1 MPLWYKGSVKLRYDA
16 RTHITIATSLDT
28 LLEELLLYVASKEH
42 TVAKFADTSQAHTEV
57 EVISDTV
64 AEILCVGTLA
74 GDNQEI
80 ARLSAKHD
88 DFL

>member
-16 RTHITIATSLDT
+16 RTHVTIATPFDT

-42 TVAKFADTSQAHTEV
+42 TVAKLTDTSQAYTEV

-64 AEILCVGTLA
+64 
-74 GDNQEI
+74 
-80 ARLSAKHD
+80 
-88 DFL
+88 

>member
-16 RTHITIATSLDT
+16 RTHVTIATPFDT
-28 LLEELLLYVASKEH
+28 LLEELFLYVASKEH
-42 TVAKFADTSQAHTEV
+42 TVAYLTDTPQAHTEI
-57 EVISDTV
+57 EVISDTI
-64 AEILCVGTLA
+64 AEILCVRTLA
-74 GDNQEI
+74 GDNEEI

>member
-1 MPLWYKGSVKLRYDA
+1 MSLWYKGSVKLRYDA
-16 RTHITIATSLDT
+16 RTYVTIATSFDT

-42 TVAKFADTSQAHTEV
+42 TVTKLADTSQAHTEV

-64 AEILCVGTLA
+64 AEILCVWTLA
-74 GDNQEI
+74 GNDKEI
-80 ARLSAKHD
+80 SCLSPQHD

>member
-16 RTHITIATSLDT
+16 RTHVTIATSFDT
-28 LLEELLLYVASKEH
+28 LLEELFLYVASKEH
-42 TVAKFADTSQAHTEV
+42 TVAKLTDTSQAHTEV

-74 GDNQEI
+74 GDNEEI

>member
-1 MPLWYKGSVKLRYDA
+1 MPFWYKGSVKLRYDA
-16 RTHITIATSLDT
+16 RTHVTIATSFDT
-28 LLEELLLYVASKEH
+28 LLEELFLYVASKEH
-42 TVAKFADTSQAHTEV
+42 TVAKFADTSQTHTEV

-64 AEILCVGTLA
+64 AEILSVGTLA
-74 GDNQEI
+74 GNNQEI

>member
-16 RTHITIATSLDT
+16 RTHITIATPLDT

-74 GDNQEI
+74 GDNEEI